1 MGGEDGRGRRE
12 GKGRV
17 IVKMRPLA
25 HSIGS
30 WYELV
35 VELLQDLSGDDGV
48 IELHKTVPRH
58 CAAEGECTRDF
69 HTVMLMCS
77 HADTDCGGCRIG

>member
-1 MGGEDGRGRRE
+1 MRRE

-17 IVKMRPLA
+17 IVKMGGEEDSGKLLGLA

-48 IELHKTVPRH
+48 IELHKTVPH
-58 CAAEGECTRDF
+58 HHAAEGVYKRLPYSYANVFTC
-69 HTVMLMCS
+69 
-77 HADTDCGGCRIG
+77 